1 MLPKEYRQLL
11 AKQDALKRKWLAV
24 NPRLNNESGIYILT
38 RNEDGIRYAYI
49 GQAKFILSRLA
60 SHLEGYEQ
68 HIDKSLRKHGLYSE
82 SNPTGWYVNFA
93 NFDEQYLDD
102 KEKLYINTYA
112 QSYQMLNKT
121 LGGQGEGKKSFDYEK
136 QPKGYKKGVEYGRQ
150 KVLKEVAVFFEKY
163 LDYSI
168 KGKSNKVKE
177 RKLEEF
183 KKLIGGNENGRK
195 HKECSIQDI
204 RQSGSNEE
212 Q

>member
-38 RNEDGIRYAYI
+38 RNEDGIRYAYV

-60 SHLEGYEQ
+60 GHLEGYEL

-82 SNPTGWYVNFA
+82 ENPTGWYVNFA
-93 NFDEQYLDD
+93 NFDEQYLDE

-121 LGGQGEGKKSFDYEK
+121 LGGQGEGKKSFDYER

-183 KKLIGGNENGRK
+183 KKLIGGNENGGK
-195 HKECSIQDI
+195 HKECCIQDI
-204 RQSGSNEE
+204 GQSGSNEE

>member
-38 RNEDGIRYAYI
+38 RNEDGIRYAYV

-68 HIDKSLRKHGLYSE
+68 HIDKSLRKHGLYSKE
-82 SNPTGWYVNFA
+82 NPTGWYVNFA

-121 LGGQGEGKKSFDYEK
+121 LGGQGEGKKSFDYER

-168 KGKSNKVKE
+168 KGQSNKVKE

-183 KKLIGGNENGRK
+183 KKLIGGSYEIGEGKNG
-195 HKECSIQDI
+195 SIQNLEAE
-204 RQSGSNEE
+204 RVGEE
-212 Q
+212 